1 MQLKRIWCVILQDRG
16 GLTGS
21 IQVALNVIDEKD
33 SAPVWKLEVP
43 FKNIFEELPVV
54 SISNHSK

>member
-1 MQLKRIWCVILQDRG
+1 MNSGVCIQDRG

-43 FKNIFEELPVV
+43 FKNILEELPVV
-54 SISNHSK
+54 S

>member
-1 MQLKRIWCVILQDRG
+1 MQLKTNSVVCIQDRG

-43 FKNIFEELPVV
+43 FKNIPEELPVV
-54 SISNHSK
+54 S

>member
-1 MQLKRIWCVILQDRG
+1 MQLKRILVCVQDKG
-16 GLTGS
+16 GLNGS

-43 FKNIFEELPVV
+43 FKNIPEEEEVV
-54 SISNHSK
+54 S